1 MRGRRW
7 ARAVVGPWGRLA
19 VLASLLGGLAA
30 AGLAVGPREL
40 VADASRP
47 WAWPV
52 FLLLYALGT
61 VAFLPKPAL
70 SAAAGALFGLGHG
83 LLLTTLGTVA
93 GALLGFAAGRLL
105 GREALLPLLRSRPVA
120 GLERRLSERAFGSVL
135 LARLVPAV
143 PFAVVNLGSGVSR
156 MGWAPFAAATA
167 LGTVPGNAAWVL
179 AGAWAA
185 TPSAAWLWLPAA
197 CCGLL
202 LGGAALVRRGRAS
215 GGERVFGG
223 GPRRWSGRWPGGS
236 AGRSPMRR
244 GVRRP
249 AVQVGPAAVD
259 ASGAEPRRE
268 RAA

>member
-19 VLASLLGGLAA
+19 LLAALLGGLAA

-40 VADASRP
+40 VADAPLP
-47 WAWPV
+47 WAWPA

-61 VAFLPKPAL
+61 VAFVPKPAL
-70 SAAAGALFGLGHG
+70 SAAAGALFGLGLG

-120 GLERRLSERAFGSVL
+120 GLERRLSERAFGTVL
-135 LARLVPAV
+135 LARLVPVA
-143 PFAVVNLGSGVSR
+143 PFAVVNLGSAVSR

-185 TPSAAWLWLPAA
+185 TPSAGWLWLPAVGVA
-197 CCGLL
+197 VL
-202 LGGAALVRRGRAS
+202 LGGVALARRGR
-215 GGERVFGG
+215 GG
-223 GPRRWSGRWPGGS
+223 GRGGGRRAGGGDLRWAGRSG
-236 AGRSPMRR
+236 GRSPMRR

-249 AVQVGPAAVD
+249 AVQAGPAAAD
-259 ASGAEPRRE
+259 ASGAGPPSE